1 MKQWISLELR
11 RTRLAPWLRSAVL
24 LAGVA
29 LCFWYLMAFLPRMD
43 PTDPDGALFS
53 SYPFLIGIND
63 TVCTAMFGILGAAL
77 GARVVVAEYRGSQAL
92 LLFSYPV
99 PRRQILCAKL
109 LLTAGYTAAA
119 MFVSGLAVQGVFFGT
134 AAFFPICAAPPTA
147 GDLGL
152 ALLALACCSLLA
164 GLTAVPAVWVGLR
177 RRSGAAAVVAS
188 VVLVCLLCQLLPL
201 TYERPAL
208 LAGCLFFFA
217 VPAALAAADLIHTIE
232 SMEV

>member
-11 RTRLAPWLRSAVL
+11 RTRLAPWLRGAVL

-134 AAFFPICAAPPTA
+134 AALFPICAAPRPQPATWVW
-147 GDLGL
+147 L
-152 ALLALACCSLLA
+152 CWRWP
-164 GLTAVPAVWVGLR
+164 AVPFW
-177 RRSGAAAVVAS
+177 
-188 VVLVCLLCQLLPL
+188 
-201 TYERPAL
+201 PA
-208 LAGCLFFFA
+208 
-217 VPAALAAADLIHTIE
+217 
-232 SMEV
+232 